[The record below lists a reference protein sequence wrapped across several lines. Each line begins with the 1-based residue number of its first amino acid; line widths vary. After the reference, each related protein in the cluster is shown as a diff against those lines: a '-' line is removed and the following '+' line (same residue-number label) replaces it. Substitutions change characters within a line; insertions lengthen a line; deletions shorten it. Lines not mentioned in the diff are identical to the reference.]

1 MYVKAIKWN
10 FKTFK
15 DMIFSSMLY
24 FLKKL
29 IMIQSSEDAEI
40 YTIQFLQVSWIKF

>member
-1 MYVKAIKWN
+1 
-10 FKTFK
+10 
-15 DMIFSSMLY
+15 MIFSSMLY
-24 FLKKL
+24 FLKKKL